1 MVDDDRAALDEMR
14 RQMRTL
20 LGAEP
25 IPDATLAAYL
35 AQLRGFDATI
45 AAAASTL
52 APEDEPA
59 DYLAFLDAAPNGP
72 EPMS

>member
-1 MVDDDRAALDEMR
+1 MAGDDNAALDAMR

-45 AAAASTL
+45 AAATAGL
-52 APEDEPA
+52 APEDEAA
-59 DYLAFLDAAPNGP
+59 DYLALLDAAASGP
-72 EPMS
+72 GTTP